1 MFSERGFS
9 DVGHGATEV
18 GDAGEVRHPHIRDCW
33 GGESRHKSE
42 RSARVCSRQRDKL
55 LFEKAQFFSCFGSSG
70 NIEECLND
78 K

>member
-33 GGESRHKSE
+33 GGGNPVT
-42 RSARVCSRQRDKL
+42 RVSVLQECVVGKGINFYL
-55 LFEKAQFFSCFGSSG
+55 KKHNFFPALEVQG
-70 NIEECLND
+70 I
-78 K
+78 